1 MPEVSIVIPAY
12 NSMQHLSATLDS
24 VFEQTYQDFEVI
36 VINDGSVD
44 DTEKYVLSLKD
55 PRLRLI
61 NQTNQGA
68 SAARNNGIT
77 HARGE
82 YIAFL
87 DDDDLWHPT
96 KLEKQLRILEESP
109 EVGLVYTWVEFIN
122 EQGQSTGKIFQE
134 CVEGNVWR
142 ELTAHNLVECGS
154 VPLVRKSCFETCGMF
169 DLNIGSFIEDW
180 DMWLRIANK
189 YSFGVVKEV
198 LVYYRQRSTS
208 SSKNWQEMSKGYALT
223 IEKAF
228 ASVTPDLLYLKD
240 QSYGFANLCL
250 AWKPLQ
256 SKNKDYKKALYFSR
270 QAIKYYPKLRFTKEY
285 IRLSCAIA
293 MMRILKP
300 EGYRKI
306 KSLFYMLRRL
316 KSQ

>member
-1 MPEVSIVIPAY
+1 MPGVSIVIPAY

-24 VFEQTYQDFEVI
+24 VFKQTYRDFELI
-36 VINDGSVD
+36 VIDDGSVD
-44 DTEKYVLSLKD
+44 HTEKYVLSLRD

-61 NQTNQGA
+61 SQTNQGA
-68 SAARNNGIT
+68 SAARNNGII

-109 EVGLVYTWVEFIN
+109 EVGLVYTWAEFID
-122 EQGQSTGKIFQE
+122 EQGQSTGKIFRDH
-134 CVEGNVWR
+134 VEGDVWQ
-142 ELTAHNLVECGS
+142 ELTAYNLVVCGS

-169 DLNIGSFIEDW
+169 DLDLGSFIEDW

-189 YSFGVVKEV
+189 YSFGVVREV

-208 SSKNWQEMSKGYALT
+208 SSKNWQKMSKGYALT

-240 QSYGFANLCL
+240 RSYGFANLCL

-256 SKNKDYKKALYFSR
+256 SKDKDYKKALYFSR
-270 QAIKYYPKLRFTKEY
+270 QAIKCYPKLRFTKEY
-285 IRLSCAIA
+285 IRLRCAIA

-300 EGYRKI
+300 TAYSKI
-306 KSLFYMLRRL
+306 KYLFYLLRRL